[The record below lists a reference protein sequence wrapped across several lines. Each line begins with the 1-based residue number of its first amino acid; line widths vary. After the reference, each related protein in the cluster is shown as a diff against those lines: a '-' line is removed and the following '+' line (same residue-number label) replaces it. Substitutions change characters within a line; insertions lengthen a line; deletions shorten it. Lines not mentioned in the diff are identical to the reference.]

1 MKKKER
7 SSEKQTP
14 RVHLSPPP
22 ISACIPRGPGWGRK
36 HPRQMLTRGTV
47 RGARGD
53 FTLCSSR
60 GCAQR
65 GQHWTEHRTEGLE
78 GGSPSSWLHRTCK
91 ALRGKRTDVP
101 LFRALWSGNRATID
115 NTLFLPSAD
124 QRGLCCCYQ
133 CNNDSRKA
141 LLPVTLKRADSHPTS
156 CVSLQKEITLI
167 SNHYFFKK
175 KKKTAFLGMRMIYKY
190 YTYLIL

>member
-115 NTLFLPSAD
+115 NTVFLPSAD

-175 KKKTAFLGMRMIYKY
+175 KQLSWGCGWYINTTHI
-190 YTYLIL
+190 